1 METLPSLDAHAHL
14 DPARTANELANSG
27 AVLAMTL
34 SLDEAALVVARR
46 EPYIAWGVGCHPRRR
61 EAQESFNANLF
72 RELAERTAIVGEIG
86 LDAKSRVPLKIQLR
100 TFRQMLDVLSDL
112 PRLVSIHC
120 DGEEEQV
127 IKELRRRP
135 VTVPVLHGWRGLAK
149 ETREAVVL
157 GCYFSIQAGIARH
170 SKFRTLVPRERL
182 LVETDHSY
190 ASLPAAIPCR
200 VEWVEY
206 VVAEQLGLG
215 VKDVRYLVW
224 QNLATIVHETGTQR
238 LLPEPLAAALAKV
251 RPARITIVPRAAS
264 CRSQTDVARR
274 C

>member
-72 RELAERTAIVGEIG
+72 REFAERTAIVGEIG

-112 PRLVSIHC
+112 PRLV
-120 DGEEEQV
+120 
-127 IKELRRRP
+127 
-135 VTVPVLHGWRGLAK
+135 
-149 ETREAVVL
+149 
-157 GCYFSIQAGIARH
+157 
-170 SKFRTLVPRERL
+170 
-182 LVETDHSY
+182 
-190 ASLPAAIPCR
+190 
-200 VEWVEY
+200 
-206 VVAEQLGLG
+206 
-215 VKDVRYLVW
+215 
-224 QNLATIVHETGTQR
+224 
-238 LLPEPLAAALAKV
+238 
-251 RPARITIVPRAAS
+251 
-264 CRSQTDVARR
+264 
-274 C
+274 